1 MNCKILNSQ
10 TITANQLKSRFDSF
24 ISLIEKYRETEK
36 TEYFFKNKGTDED
49 YIIDE
54 SLEITEDF
62 ECLTDN
68 DLKNEVIE
76 YFNNIF
82 DSYKIKTGIDRDLYL
97 DNYFDWL

>member
-1 MNCKILNSQ
+1 MTSKILNSQ
-10 TITANQLKSRFDSF
+10 TETANQLKTRFDSF
-24 ISLIEKYRETEK
+24 ISLIEKYRETDQ

-62 ECLTDN
+62 ECLTNN

-76 YFNNIF
+76 YFKNMF
-82 DSYKIKTGIDRDLYL
+82 DSYKIKNGLDRDIYI
-97 DNYFDWL
+97 DHYFDWC

>member
-1 MNCKILNSQ
+1 MSRFSINQ
-10 TITANQLKSRFDSF
+10 TITANQLKNRFDSF
-24 ISLIEKYRETEK
+24 ISLIEKYRETEQ
-36 TEYFFKNKGTDED
+36 TEYFFKNKGDDED

-62 ECLTDN
+62 QSITD
-68 DLKNEVIE
+68 DKLKNEVIE

-82 DSYKIKTGIDRDLYL
+82 DSYKIKNGIDRDLYL